1 LISGGV
7 LVLSFSSC
15 SFHDFAVFRAF
26 LLASVVLLLLGD
38 LLSFSLLF
46 GLLSVLHG
54 VLDSNFK
61 FCVFVV
67 NGLIKG
73 EIEKPSNQ
81 FLGSIVMSH

>member
-1 LISGGV
+1 

-38 LLSFSLLF
+38 LLSFFWLF

-67 NGLIKG
+67 NASRERLR
-73 EIEKPSNQ
+73 NQ
-81 FLGSIVMSH
+81 VVSSLVRL